1 MLFVEPGSKVTRKQV
16 RATRKFLY
24 AWQQELYARVG
35 HYLFSDL
42 RSFQAELP
50 TEITYFKWAAIQEVF
65 EAYKALHPECDD
77 REIALTIL
85 AIAEKRRTWETP
97 IERELWHMMS
107 DVMSRH
113 RADPHAVVRAVEKS
127 VV

>member
-42 RSFQAELP
+42 RSFQAELAS
-50 TEITYFKWAAIQEVF
+50 EMAYFRWAAIQEVF
-65 EAYKALHPECDD
+65 EAFKSCHPEADG
-77 REIALTIL
+77 RELVLTLL
-85 AIAEKRRTWETP
+85 AIAEHRRTFETP
-97 IERELWHMMS
+97 FERELFLMMAA
-107 DVMSRH
+107 VVQRH
-113 RADPHAVVRAVEKS
+113 RADPHAVVKAVEKS